1 MSIYCISD
9 IHGCFI
15 EFNKMLR
22 LINFQESD
30 ELYILGD
37 IFDRGPASA
46 EMLWW
51 ATKQAP
57 ANVHFL
63 LGNHEDMMLAADYN
77 YYNRDRI
84 ELRLSD
90 SWAQNYGFE
99 TITQIRN
106 FDKYNEKWEQ
116 EILDWVDC
124 LPLFYDVQVNGRRFI
139 LVHAGLQSEAGLSSY
154 FTANSK
160 KDYSI
165 NIEGCPCRQESQT
178 LLWERN
184 TWIADRYEWP
194 FDIVCGHTPTCGIP
208 FEVMR
213 EFGFEI
219 EQAAE
224 GKIAHIGARKHF
236 IDCGVHKGYYLGC
249 LRLDDMKEF
258 YVKSLIDD

>member
-1 MSIYCISD
+1 M
-9 IHGCFI
+9 
-15 EFNKMLR
+15 
-22 LINFQESD
+22 
-30 ELYILGD
+30 
-37 IFDRGPASA
+37 
-46 EMLWW
+46 
-51 ATKQAP
+51 
-57 ANVHFL
+57 
-63 LGNHEDMMLAADYN
+63 
-77 YYNRDRI
+77 
-84 ELRLSD
+84 
-90 SWAQNYGFE
+90 
-99 TITQIRN
+99 
-106 FDKYNEKWEQ
+106 
-116 EILDWVDC
+116 DC

-139 LVHAGLQSEAGLSSY
+139 LVHAGLQSEVGLSSY

-165 NIEGCPCRQESQT
+165 NIEGCPCRQESQV

-184 TWIADRYEWP
+184 TWIADRYEWS

-219 EQAAE
+219 EQASE
-224 GKIAHIGARKHF
+224 GKIAHISARKHF

>member
-63 LGNHEDMMLAADYN
+63 LGNHEDMILAADYN

-84 ELRLSD
+84 KLQLSD
-90 SWAQNYGFE
+90 S
-99 TITQIRN
+99 
-106 FDKYNEKWEQ
+106 
-116 EILDWVDC
+116 
-124 LPLFYDVQVNGRRFI
+124 
-139 LVHAGLQSEAGLSSY
+139 
-154 FTANSK
+154 
-160 KDYSI
+160 
-165 NIEGCPCRQESQT
+165 
-178 LLWERN
+178 
-184 TWIADRYEWP
+184 
-194 FDIVCGHTPTCGIP
+194 
-208 FEVMR
+208 
-213 EFGFEI
+213 
-219 EQAAE
+219 
-224 GKIAHIGARKHF
+224 
-236 IDCGVHKGYYLGC
+236 
-249 LRLDDMKEF
+249 
-258 YVKSLIDD
+258 

>member
-15 EFNKMLR
+15 EFNKMLK
-22 LINFQESD
+22 LIDFQESD

-51 ATKQAP
+51 ATKEAP

-63 LGNHEDMMLAADYN
+63 LGNHEDMMLAAANNYYDRNTIDLRMHDSWSYN
-77 YYNRDRI
+77 YGY
-84 ELRLSD
+84 
-90 SWAQNYGFE
+90 E

-106 FDKYNEKWEQ
+106 FDKYNKKWEQ

-124 LPLFYDVQVNGRRFI
+124 LPLFYDVQVNGKRFI
-139 LVHAGLQSEAGLSSY
+139 LVHAALQSEPRLSFN
-154 FTANSK
+154 FTLNSK
-160 KDYSI
+160 KDYTI
-165 NIEGCPCRQESQT
+165 NIEGCPCKQQTQT
-178 LLWERN
+178 LIWERSS
-184 TWIADRYEWP
+184 WLMDRYDWP
-194 FDIVCGHTPTCGIP
+194 FDIVCGHTPTCSIS

-213 EFGFEI
+213 DFGFEI
-219 EQAAE
+219 EQASE

-236 IDCGVHKGYYLGC
+236 IDCGVHRGYYLGC

-258 YVKSLIDD
+258 YVKSLIND